1 MKHDLPSLVAD
12 SPILPVL
19 NPPTVEQGVAAAAA
33 LKAGGI
39 MNAEVVLRSEAA
51 LETITAI
58 REAHPDMLVGVGTL
72 LTSQQVQDSI
82 NAGAQFLVS
91 PATTDKM
98 LECLV
103 DTGLPMI
110 PGTATPTDVAR
121 CYEAGVRTMKF
132 FPAEQNGGAPALK
145 ALSSVFQDVKFCP
158 TGGVGAGNMATY
170 FAIANVFA
178 VGGSWMLPGDAI
190 KQGDWGKITEIS
202 AAAIAACKG

>member
-1 MKHDLPSLVAD
+1 MKHDLPTLVEK

-19 NPPTVEQGVAAAAA
+19 NPATVDQGVAAAAA

-39 MNAEVVLRSEAA
+39 MNVEVVLRSDAA
-51 LETITAI
+51 LATITAI
-58 REAHPDMLVGVGTL
+58 REQHPDMLVGVGTL
-72 LTSQQVQDSI
+72 LTPQQVDDSI
-82 NAGAQFLVS
+82 NAGSQFLVS
-91 PATTDKM
+91 PATTDRM
-98 LECLV
+98 LNCMV
-103 DTGLPMI
+103 NTGLPMI

-158 TGGVGAGNMATY
+158 TGGVSDKNMATY

-178 VGGSWMLPGDAI
+178 VGGSWMLPSDAM
-190 KQGDWGKITEIS
+190 KQGQWDRITDIS
-202 AAAIAACKG
+202 KRAVAACV

>member
-1 MKHDLPSLVAD
+1 MKQDLPTLVEK

-19 NPPTVEQGVAAAAA
+19 NPATVEQGVAAAAA

-39 MNAEVVLRSEAA
+39 MNVEVVLRSDAA
-51 LETITAI
+51 LASITAI
-58 REAHPDMLVGVGTL
+58 REQHPDMLVGVGTL
-72 LTSQQVQDSI
+72 LTPQQVDDSI
-82 NAGAQFLVS
+82 NAGSQFLVS
-91 PATTDKM
+91 PATTDRM
-98 LECLV
+98 LNCMV
-103 DTGLPMI
+103 NTGLPMI

-158 TGGVGAGNMATY
+158 TGGVSDKNMATY

-178 VGGSWMLPGDAI
+178 VGGSWMLPGDAM
-190 KQGDWGKITEIS
+190 KQGQWDLITDIS
-202 AAAIAACKG
+202 KRAVAACV

>member
-1 MKHDLPSLVAD
+1 MTYDLPTLVEK

-19 NPPTVEQGVAAAAA
+19 NPATVEQGVAASAA

-39 MNAEVVLRSEAA
+39 TNVEVVLRSDAA
-51 LETITAI
+51 LDTITAI
-58 REAHPDMLVGVGTL
+58 REHHPDMLVGVGTL
-72 LTSQQVQDSI
+72 LSPQQVSDSI

-91 PATTDKM
+91 PATTERM
-98 LECLV
+98 LSCLV

-158 TGGVGAGNMATY
+158 TGGVGAGNMANY

-178 VGGSWMLPGDAI
+178 VGGSWMLPSSAMQ
-190 KQGDWGKITEIS
+190 QGQWQIITEIS
-202 AAAIAACKG
+202 QQAIAACKG

>member
-1 MKHDLPSLVAD
+1 MKHDLPTLVEK

-19 NPPTVEQGVAAAAA
+19 NPATVDQGVAAAAA

-39 MNAEVVLRSEAA
+39 MNVEVVLRSDAA
-51 LETITAI
+51 LATITAI
-58 REAHPDMLVGVGTL
+58 REQHPDMLVGVGTL
-72 LTSQQVQDSI
+72 LTPQQVDDSI
-82 NAGAQFLVS
+82 NAGSQFLVS
-91 PATTDKM
+91 PATTDRM
-98 LECLV
+98 LNCMV
-103 DTGLPMI
+103 NTGLPMI

-158 TGGVGAGNMATY
+158 TGGVSDKNMATY

-178 VGGSWMLPGDAI
+178 VGGSWMLPSDAM
-190 KQGDWGKITEIS
+190 KQGQWDQIGR
-202 AAAIAACKG
+202 AHV

>member
-1 MKHDLPSLVAD
+1 MKHDLPTLVEK

-19 NPPTVEQGVAAAAA
+19 NPATVEQGVAAAAA

-39 MNAEVVLRSEAA
+39 MNVEVVLRSDAA
-51 LETITAI
+51 LATITAI
-58 REAHPDMLVGVGTL
+58 REQHPDMLVGVGTL
-72 LTSQQVQDSI
+72 LTPQQVDDSI
-82 NAGAQFLVS
+82 NAGSQFLVS
-91 PATTDKM
+91 PATTDRM
-98 LECLV
+98 LNCMV
-103 DTGLPMI
+103 NTGLPMI

-158 TGGVGAGNMATY
+158 TGGVSDKNMATY

-178 VGGSWMLPGDAI
+178 VGGSWMLPGEAM
-190 KQGDWGKITEIS
+190 KQGQWDLITDIS
-202 AAAIAACKG
+202 KRAVAACV